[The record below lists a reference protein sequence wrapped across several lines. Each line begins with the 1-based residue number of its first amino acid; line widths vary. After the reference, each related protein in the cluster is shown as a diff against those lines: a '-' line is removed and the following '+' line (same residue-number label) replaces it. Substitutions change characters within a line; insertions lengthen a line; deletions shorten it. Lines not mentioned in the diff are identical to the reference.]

1 MTPVFELNDLH
12 VSLQSR
18 HQEIELVRGV
28 SFAVAPGEC
37 LGILGESGS
46 GKSMSMKAA
55 MGLLDHSFHVKG
67 SAQFQGE
74 ELLGKSAEELRRLRG
89 GKVGII
95 LQNPMTCF
103 DPLYRIGQQI
113 AETFSAHNNWTAEE
127 IHIRSLELLEK
138 MRIRNP
144 EEVLEKYPHQLSGG
158 MLQRIM
164 IGIATA
170 MKPALLI
177 ADEPTTAIDAITQ
190 YEILNELLH
199 IKENH
204 NTAMIFISHDLNAIS
219 RVADRIVV
227 LNHGAVVDRGDFRHI
242 LHHAQDPYTKLL
254 VEKRADVMRRYTA
267 VLNGKK
273 EAPML
278 ELKNIN
284 VSFRSERQ
292 DKIFGHT
299 RQQVLFDVS
308 LAVKEG
314 TCLGILGESG
324 SGKSTMGRVLCGL
337 LKPDSGE
344 AVLDG
349 VSVYA
354 SRAGRR
360 NLQNKLSIVFQ
371 DYTTSANP
379 RFRIRDIIGEGLTVQ
394 ERREGKKLDRKAETS
409 RLLELVG
416 LPADFADR
424 FPHELS
430 GGQLQRV
437 CIARAVA
444 CKPEIILFDE
454 AISSLDAHT
463 QVQVMDLLRELK
475 DRLGLTYIFI
485 THDLTSITYLCDD
498 VLFLYQG
505 RVTENLPVER
515 IRETKDEY
523 ARKLLGSIVVFDT
536 EESA

>member
-12 VSLQSR
+12 VSLQS
-18 HQEIELVRGV
+18 HHKETELVCGV

-113 AETFSAHNNWTAEE
+113 AETFSAHNNWTTEE
-127 IHIRSLELLEK
+127 IHVRSLEL
-138 MRIRNP
+138 
-144 EEVLEKYPHQLSGG
+144 LEKYPHQLSGG

-170 MKPALLI
+170 MKPSLLI

-227 LNHGAVVDRGDFRHI
+227 LNHGAVVDRGDFQHI

-273 EAPML
+273 EA
-278 ELKNIN
+278 
-284 VSFRSERQ
+284 
-292 DKIFGHT
+292 
-299 RQQVLFDVS
+299 
-308 LAVKEG
+308 
-314 TCLGILGESG
+314 
-324 SGKSTMGRVLCGL
+324 
-337 LKPDSGE
+337 
-344 AVLDG
+344 
-349 VSVYA
+349 
-354 SRAGRR
+354 
-360 NLQNKLSIVFQ
+360 
-371 DYTTSANP
+371 
-379 RFRIRDIIGEGLTVQ
+379 
-394 ERREGKKLDRKAETS
+394 
-409 RLLELVG
+409 
-416 LPADFADR
+416 
-424 FPHELS
+424 
-430 GGQLQRV
+430 
-437 CIARAVA
+437 
-444 CKPEIILFDE
+444 
-454 AISSLDAHT
+454 AH
-463 QVQVMDLLRELK
+463 
-475 DRLGLTYIFI
+475 
-485 THDLTSITYLCDD
+485 
-498 VLFLYQG
+498 
-505 RVTENLPVER
+505 
-515 IRETKDEY
+515 
-523 ARKLLGSIVVFDT
+523 A
-536 EESA
+536 